1 MSVLVIRAN
10 KRFAVC
16 RKARLGHAEGAED
29 DGLLIELSLDGC
41 RIGNV
46 ESKDFTTGEMVKVEV
61 DGADPFA
68 GEVRW
73 QGDRA
78 IGLKFTC
85 PFHVPELDR
94 LIRLCRGEDIGDAR
108 LRA

>member
-16 RKARLGHAEGAED
+16 REARLGHAEGAKD

-46 ESKDFTTGEMVKVEV
+46 ESRDFTAGEIVKVEV
-61 DGADPFA
+61 DGAEPFA

-73 QGDRA
+73 QGNRA
-78 IGLKFTC
+78 IGLKLAC

-94 LIRLCRGEDIGDAR
+94 LIRLCRGELDGGDR

>member
-1 MSVLVIRAN
+1 MPVLVIRAN

-16 RKARLGHAEGAED
+16 RKAGLTRSSGEHSKC
-29 DGLLIELSLDGC
+29 LLIEVSLDGC

-46 ESKDFTTGEMVKVEV
+46 DARAFAPGETVNIKI
-61 DGADPFA
+61 DGAEPFS

-73 QGDRA
+73 QGQGA
-78 IGLKFTC
+78 IGLKLAN

-94 LIRLCRGEDIGDAR
+94 LIRLCRGEAQQGR